1 MRRREVI
8 TLLGGAAA
16 AWPLGARAEVASK
29 RPLIAWLSGGTA
41 QFSTG
46 FVDNFLRG
54 MRDLGYVED
63 RNFDM
68 VYRFADGYGD
78 RLPALTDEVVRLKP
92 DVILASAII
101 AAFAARKVTSTI
113 PIVSPAL
120 ADAVHLGLIA
130 SEARPGGNVTGIE
143 PYVEGLPAKQIE
155 FAREILPGVGTIGLL
170 TNSTDPKA
178 PPQAQ
183 ELESLARTVGAK
195 AVSAD
200 ANVPEDIN
208 GALQA
213 LAGERVDVVIV
224 LQTSMLLSSSQNI
237 ATAALA
243 KRLPTVYGYR
253 EHVLAGGLISYGVD
267 LRWCFYRGAYF
278 VDKILRGAA
287 PGDLPVEFPTKMFLA
302 INLRTAKALGL
313 TVPPTLLGRA
323 DEVIE

>member
-1 MRRREVI
+1 MTGTEPTQRDCRQNKG
-8 TLLGGAAA
+8 TLAC
-16 AWPLGARAEVASK
+16 E
-29 RPLIAWLSGGTA
+29 
-41 QFSTG
+41 
-46 FVDNFLRG
+46 
-54 MRDLGYVED
+54 M
-63 RNFDM
+63 
-68 VYRFADGYGD
+68 
-78 RLPALTDEVVRLKP
+78 
-92 DVILASAII
+92 
-101 AAFAARKVTSTI
+101 
-113 PIVSPAL
+113 
-120 ADAVHLGLIA
+120 
-130 SEARPGGNVTGIE
+130 
-143 PYVEGLPAKQIE
+143 
-155 FAREILPGVGTIGLL
+155 LPGMGTIGLL

-183 ELESLARTVGAK
+183 ELELLARTVGAK

-200 ANVPEDIN
+200 ANVPEDIY

-302 INLRTAKALGL
+302 INLRTPAKALGL
-313 TVPPTLLGRA
+313 TVTDASRPRRRGDR
-323 DEVIE
+323 